1 MGPRILVLILMTRD
15 MANTC
20 RLFCDDNDMTLTQC
34 LKLDRAA
41 TGNGSAFL
49 EPPEYSGGRAT
60 CHWLCSAGWFK
71 KFSTQW
77 QPLFLLFIYLFLEHA
92 PQHHPPPSTPKKK
105 KRNAHTHKDKT
116 NPIKSRSRYCVIF

>member
-1 MGPRILVLILMTRD
+1 MDAVDLGPRILVLILVTRD

-20 RLFCDDNDMTLTQC
+20 RLFCDDNDRTLTQC

-49 EPPEYSGGRAT
+49 EPPEHSGGRAS
-60 CHWLCSAGWFK
+60 CHWLCSAAWLK

-77 QPLFLLFIYLFLEHA
+77 QLLVLLFIYFFLEHA
-92 PQHHPPPSTPKKK
+92 SPPHPPKKK
-105 KRNAHTHKDKT
+105 EKRNAHTHTQRQNKSDK
-116 NPIKSRSRYCVIF
+116 V

>member
-1 MGPRILVLILMTRD
+1 MDAADLGPRILVLILVTRD

-49 EPPEYSGGRAT
+49 EPPEHSGGRAS
-60 CHWLCSAGWFK
+60 CHWLCSAAWFK

-77 QPLFLLFIYLFLEHA
+77 QLLVLLFIYFFLEHA
-92 PQHHPPPSTPKKK
+92 SPPTHQKKRKK
-105 KRNAHTHKDKT
+105 KRAHTHTKT
-116 NPIKSRSRYCVIF
+116 KQIR

>member
-15 MANTC
+15 MSNTC
-20 RLFCDDNDMTLTQC
+20 RLFCDDIDMTLTQC

-49 EPPEYSGGRAT
+49 EPPEHSGGRAS
-60 CHWLCSAGWFK
+60 CHWLCSAAWFK

-77 QPLFLLFIYLFLEHA
+77 QLLVLLFIYFFLEHA
-92 PQHHPPPSTPKKK
+92 PPHQKKE
-105 KRNAHTHKDKT
+105 KRNANTHKDKT
-116 NPIKSRSRYCVIF
+116 NPIKCRSRYCVIF